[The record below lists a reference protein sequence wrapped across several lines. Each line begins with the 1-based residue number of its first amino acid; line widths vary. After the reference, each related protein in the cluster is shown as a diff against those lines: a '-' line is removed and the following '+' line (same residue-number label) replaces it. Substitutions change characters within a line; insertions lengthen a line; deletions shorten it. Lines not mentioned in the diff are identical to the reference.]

1 MEAAVK
7 QNKQTWGHQAEREV
21 AEWLSTP
28 FSGHWCRLH
37 LVSPCLSL
45 VSAFGWEG
53 PMVRMTSW
61 HLETTK
67 CWPLLKDLD
76 PRGCSTGL
84 CRCAVTLVSNH
95 CCYKPSSAWVVW
107 VSQGSSKSWKDVGK
121 VCQILSSWLED
132 IVYFLCKWM
141 PFSWLHPGGCSGLRL
156 LGLSSILNA
165 LQISTPSA
173 VTCRNLDM
181 KQ

>member
-1 MEAAVK
+1 MFVRLFCGTKNAKNSWISTIGSWMLSTVNIQLEVEAAVK

-61 HLETTK
+61 HQNHQRVVWK

-95 CCYKPSSAWVVW
+95 CCYKPSSAWVVVW

-132 IVYFLCKWM
+132 IVYLCLFVM
-141 PFSWLHPGGCSGLRL
+141 
-156 LGLSSILNA
+156 
-165 LQISTPSA
+165 
-173 VTCRNLDM
+173 
-181 KQ
+181 